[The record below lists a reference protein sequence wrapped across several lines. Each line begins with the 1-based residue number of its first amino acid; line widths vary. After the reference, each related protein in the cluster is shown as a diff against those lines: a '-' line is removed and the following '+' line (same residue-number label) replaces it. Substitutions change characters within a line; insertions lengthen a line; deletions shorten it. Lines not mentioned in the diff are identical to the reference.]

1 MSFELPVED
10 VTSRLRDHQQD
21 ACINADL
28 PEAEELREL
37 VEQILD
43 NYEELVEAEGFRLR
57 HDEDLHPESIDA
69 HHAARRRLMN
79 KAFRNAAR

>member
-1 MSFELPVED
+1 MSSYLPIED
-10 VTSRLRDHQQD
+10 VTGRLRDQQQD
-21 ACINADL
+21 AAINADV
-28 PEAEELREL
+28 PEASELLEI

-43 NYEELVEAEGFRLR
+43 NYEELVDEEGVELCY
-57 HDEDLHPESIDA
+57 DEDLRPESIDD